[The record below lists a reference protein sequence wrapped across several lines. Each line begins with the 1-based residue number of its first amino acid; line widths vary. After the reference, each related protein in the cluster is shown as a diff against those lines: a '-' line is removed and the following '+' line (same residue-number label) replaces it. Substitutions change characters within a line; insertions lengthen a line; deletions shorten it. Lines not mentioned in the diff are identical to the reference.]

1 MKFVITLIKRYKLT
15 LMTLLLILCLTF
27 CKPTNLG
34 RTSTII
40 GIDKAVHFI
49 MYSTLCAVFWFENF
63 RLPNV
68 PKLRCLL
75 FYAVLLPIVLGGLL
89 EYLQSI
95 LTSYRDSEFDD
106 FLFNTAG
113 VLFAA
118 LFSLLFTRPLMRR
131 RRKRLAKG

>member
-68 PKLRCLL
+68 PKLRRLL

>member
-27 CKPTNLG
+27 CKPANLG

-131 RRKRLAKG
+131 RRKRPAKG

>member
-34 RTSTII
+34 RTSTSI

-75 FYAVLLPIVLGGLL
+75 FYAVLLPVALGGLL

-95 LTSYRDSEFDD
+95 LTSYRDGEFDD

>member
-27 CKPTNLG
+27 YKPTNLG
-34 RTSTII
+34 RTSTIV

-95 LTSYRDSEFDD
+95 LTSYRDGDFDD

>member
-34 RTSTII
+34 RTSTIV

-75 FYAVLLPIVLGGLL
+75 FYAVLLPVALGGLL

>member
-75 FYAVLLPIVLGGLL
+75 FYAVLLPVALGGLL

>member
-1 MKFVITLIKRYKLT
+1 MNFVITLIKRYWLT
-15 LMTLLLILCLTF
+15 LLTLLLILCLTF
-27 CKPTNLG
+27 CKPTDLG
-34 RTSTII
+34 RSSTII

-75 FYAVLLPIVLGGLL
+75 FYAVLFPIVLGGLL
-89 EYLQSI
+89 EYLQSV

-118 LFSLLFTRPLMRR
+118 LFSLFVTRPLVN
-131 RRKRLAKG
+131 RRKRKDGNG